1 MGIPIHMLFYFWDTE
16 NKTTF
21 PTGAYYR
28 NFFWYIFIGIL
39 YANFNKANKVYRRM
53 LRYLY
58 CPDNRTLQF
67 GGNNMLI
74 IRGQS
79 AALGQRMPWANRL
92 FSKSIK
98 GKILNFLHE
107 VEKMISVISPQV
119 WSKILDFPS
128 LKKNIFFKRQN

>member
-1 MGIPIHMLFYFWDTE
+1 
-16 NKTTF
+16 
-21 PTGAYYR
+21 
-28 NFFWYIFIGIL
+28 
-39 YANFNKANKVYRRM
+39 M

-119 WSKILDFPS
+119 
-128 LKKNIFFKRQN
+128 